1 MYSTFIPNHPP
12 GAARAILRDG
22 QFWLAPAAKVRSAAP
37 APPPAPALPEIPN
50 TATAFATQTL
60 AFPADPKQL
69 EILASPSRRIA
80 ICCSRQWGKS
90 TTAAI
95 KALHHAL
102 TNPNSLTLIASRTL
116 KQSANLLEKIA
127 AFVTR
132 TLGLPRRR
140 VARQS
145 ESILLPNGAQ
155 IIATSGASD
164 SSRGLS
170 AVSLLVIDE
179 AAYTPDALYHAF
191 RPMLATQPN
200 AAVWLLSTP
209 NGRRGF
215 FYEAFTSDRWAGF
228 SVPATECPRI
238 SQEFLDEERRLHG
251 PAVFK
256 REYLCDFG
264 ATAGESAFHTEKLN
278 PETATAPPPP
288 PPPPARTVNVETRY
302 IDTYLNP
309 TNSTPIG
316 HAGAPKCVGFD
327 LGQRSSH
334 SALAVIERLE
344 IRSDRRNPVTFEILH
359 ETQFN
364 LIRLERFPLQMSY
377 DDTARRL
384 KNSLALLAG
393 GTRDITLLVDAT
405 GVGQPFLDIL
415 RKHDLGVHLMPIA
428 ITSGGHQTY
437 SNNIQRVPKRDLIQ
451 SANLILGSEVMR
463 FEPSLNGLKELRE
476 EMEAYRVKTSASGHE
491 RYTTATTDDLI
502 MAFALAAWQ
511 ARKFLPAP
519 DGTPAAS
526 RPRPPSWILQVP

>member
-1 MYSTFIPNHPP
+1 M
-12 GAARAILRDG
+12 
-22 QFWLAPAAKVRSAAP
+22 
-37 APPPAPALPEIPN
+37 PEIPAA
-50 TATAFATQTL
+50 ATDFATQALT
-60 AFPADPKQL
+60 FPADPKQL

-102 TNPNSLTLIASRTL
+102 THPNSLTLIASRTL
-116 KQSANLLEKIA
+116 KQSVNLLEKIA

-132 TLGLPRRR
+132 SLGLPRRR
-140 VARQS
+140 VARQP

-215 FYEAFTSDRWAGF
+215 FHESFTSDRWTAF

-238 SQEFLDEERRLHG
+238 SQDFLDEERRLPG
-251 PAVFK
+251 PAVFN

-264 ATAGESAFHTEKLN
+264 ATTGESAFHVEKLN
-278 PETATAPPPP
+278 PQQQNTTPPQP
-288 PPPPARTVNVETRY
+288 PPPPAPAPNVETRY
-302 IDTYLNP
+302 IDTYVTP
-309 TNSTPIG
+309 THSSPIG
-316 HAGAPKCVGFD
+316 HAGAPKYVGFD
-327 LGQRSSH
+327 LRQRSSH
-334 SALAVIERLE
+334 SDVAVIERLE
-344 IRSDRRNPVTFEILH
+344 IRTDRRNALTFEIIQK
-359 ETQFN
+359 TQFN
-364 LIRLERFPLQMSY
+364 LIRLERFPLQLSY

-384 KNSLALLAG
+384 KNTLALLAG

-415 RKHDLGVHLMPIA
+415 RKHDLGVHLLPIA
-428 ITSGGHQTY
+428 ITSGGHQSY
-437 SNNIQRVPKRDLIQ
+437 SNHI
-451 SANLILGSEVMR
+451 
-463 FEPSLNGLKELRE
+463 
-476 EMEAYRVKTSASGHE
+476 
-491 RYTTATTDDLI
+491 
-502 MAFALAAWQ
+502 
-511 ARKFLPAP
+511 
-519 DGTPAAS
+519 
-526 RPRPPSWILQVP
+526 